1 MATGIAALAVAGVFT
16 LGIGAIVGLA
26 ITATAATAVG
36 VAGAAAGIGTA
47 VATHH
52 IASKYAKSE
61 AAFKKIRGDFDNLL
75 RFAFSLKEEVA
86 QVHTILENVAA
97 QVDSILYCVD
107 RKNMSL
113 IRDSVTR
120 LSTVCKASY
129 SHTSKSRE
137 CVRIK
142 TEELCDAFKDVH

>member
-1 MATGIAALAVAGVFT
+1 MATGIAALAVAEVFT

-75 RFAFSLKEEVA
+75 RFAFSLKEVA
-86 QVHTILENVAA
+86 QVHAILENVAA